1 MLRET
6 VGRPMEILLV
16 EDSVPHAKL
25 AMGALKKAQFEHRLT
40 WLRDGQEA
48 SDFLNQTGV
57 FSRAPRPD
65 LILLDLGLPEKDGRQ
80 VLTETRADESLRSIP
95 VVIMTASTDE
105 TDKRESQKLDV
116 EGYLVKPVDHNKF
129 LKLVRRLKHLWKEDM
144 ILPSGWQSR
153 SDGDMSATPI
163 EIP

>member
-25 AMGALKKAQFEHRLT
+25 AMGALKKAKFEHRLT

-48 SDFLNQTGV
+48 SEFLHQEGI

-65 LILLDLGLPEKDGRQ
+65 LILLDLGLPEKDGRE
-80 VLTETRADESLRSIP
+80 VLMETRADDSLRGIP
-95 VVIMTASTDE
+95 IVVMTASTDE
-105 TDKRESQKLDV
+105 TDKRESEKLDV
-116 EGYLVKPVDHNKF
+116 EGYLVKPVDLGKF
-129 LKLVRRLKHLWKEDM
+129 LKLIRKLKHLWKEDM
-144 ILPSGWQSR
+144 ILPSGWQAR
-153 SDGDMSATPI
+153 SDDDHSVLPI

>member
-16 EDSVPHAKL
+16 EDSVPHARL

-40 WLRDGQEA
+40 WLRDGVEA
-48 SDFLNQTGV
+48 SDFLHQTGI

-65 LILLDLGLPEKDGRQ
+65 LILLDLGLPGKDGRT
-80 VLTETRADESLRSIP
+80 VATETRADDDLRAIP
-95 VVIMTASTDE
+95 IVIMTASTDE
-105 TDKRESQKLDV
+105 TDKRESEKLDV
-116 EGYLVKPVDHNKF
+116 EGYLVKPVDLSKF
-129 LKLVRRLKHLWKEDM
+129 LKLIRKLKHLWKEDM

-153 SDGDMSATPI
+153 SDGDMSVMPI

>member
-1 MLRET
+1 MLRDT

-48 SDFLNQTGV
+48 SDFLNRKGV
-57 FSRAPRPD
+57 FSRAPQPD
-65 LILLDLGLPEKDGRQ
+65 LLLLDLGLPEKDGRE
-80 VLTETRADESLRSIP
+80 VLMETRADERLREIP
-95 VVIMTASTDE
+95 IVVMTASTDE
-105 TDKRESQKLDV
+105 TDKRESEKLDV
-116 EGYLVKPVDHNKF
+116 EGYLVKPVDLSKF
-129 LKLVRRLKHLWKEDM
+129 LKLIRRLKHLWKEDM
-144 ILPSGWQSR
+144 ILPSGWQAR
-153 SDGDMSATPI
+153 SDGDLSAMPI

>member
-48 SDFLNQTGV
+48 SDFLHQAGV

-65 LILLDLGLPEKDGRQ
+65 LILLDLGLPEKDGRD
-80 VLTETRADESLRSIP
+80 VLMETRADESLREIP
-95 VVIMTASTDE
+95 IVIMTASTDE
-105 TDKRESQKLDV
+105 TDKRESEKLDV
-116 EGYLVKPVDHNKF
+116 AGYLVKPVDHSKF
-129 LKLVRRLKHLWKEDM
+129 LKLIRRLKHLWKEDM
-144 ILPSGWQSR
+144 ILPTGWQGR
-153 SDGDMSATPI
+153 SDGDMTAMPI
-163 EIP
+163 EVP

>member
-16 EDSVPHAKL
+16 EDSVPHARL

-48 SDFLNQTGV
+48 SDFLQQQGV

-65 LILLDLGLPEKDGRQ
+65 LILLDLGLPEKDGRE
-80 VLTETRADESLRSIP
+80 VLTETRSDESLREIP
-95 VVIMTASTDE
+95 IVVMTASTDE
-105 TDKRESQKLDV
+105 TDKTESEKLEV
-116 EGYLVKPVDHNKF
+116 AGYLVKPVELAKF
-129 LKLVRRLKHLWKEDM
+129 LKLIRKLKHLWKEDM
-144 ILPSGWQSR
+144 ILPSGWQAR
-153 SDGDMSATPI
+153 SDGDMSVMTI
-163 EIP
+163 EVP